1 MPEDGWTATEANGA
15 AMLMSR
21 GLCLGLGIA
30 LGLKNT
36 AQDRTRA
43 SAIVPRMA
51 NFQESALDFPWGE
64 QLPPGGALIE
74 LQPGLLWLR
83 MQLPF
88 ALDHINLWLLRDGA
102 GWAAVD
108 CGIADEAT
116 RANWVSVLAHPELQ
130 GLPLTRVLA
139 THFHPDHLGNA
150 HWLCERAGVRLWMS
164 ATDFNVARMAS
175 QSTVGM
181 GGEAAAAFFGAHGL
195 LDADAQAKI
204 RARGDYYPRM
214 VPKVPASFRRLME
227 GDRVPIGAR
236 SWQVI
241 AGFGHAPEHL
251 SFWDAANGVLIAGDM
266 VLPRISTNVSVVDVE
281 PEADPLRLYL
291 ESLARLADIPDD
303 TLVLPA
309 HGRPFRGLQRRIAQ
323 LQQHH
328 EERLAE
334 LLAALQDGAKT
345 AAELLPVLFK
355 RPLDLHQT
363 TFAMGESIAH
373 LNHLW
378 LQGRIER
385 RSEGGVYR
393 FALAA

>member
-1 MPEDGWTATEANGA
+1 
-15 AMLMSR
+15 
-21 GLCLGLGIA
+21 
-30 LGLKNT
+30 
-36 AQDRTRA
+36 
-43 SAIVPRMA
+43 
-51 NFQESALDFPWGE
+51 
-64 QLPPGGALIE
+64 
-74 LQPGLLWLR
+74 
-83 MQLPF
+83 
-88 ALDHINLWLLRDGA
+88 
-102 GWAAVD
+102 
-108 CGIADEAT
+108 
-116 RANWVSVLAHPELQ
+116 
-130 GLPLTRVLA
+130 
-139 THFHPDHLGNA
+139 
-150 HWLCERAGVRLWMS
+150 
-164 ATDFNVARMAS
+164 
-175 QSTVGM
+175 
-181 GGEAAAAFFGAHGL
+181 
-195 LDADAQAKI
+195 
-204 RARGDYYPRM
+204 M

-345 AAELLPVLFK
+345 AADLLPVLFK

-378 LQGRIER
+378 LQGRLER
-385 RSEGGVYR
+385 RSEGRGLPLR
-393 FALAA
+393 AGCLSELQAARPPPPPRSRPAPCR

>member
-1 MPEDGWTATEANGA
+1 
-15 AMLMSR
+15 
-21 GLCLGLGIA
+21 
-30 LGLKNT
+30 
-36 AQDRTRA
+36 
-43 SAIVPRMA
+43 
-51 NFQESALDFPWGE
+51 
-64 QLPPGGALIE
+64 
-74 LQPGLLWLR
+74 
-83 MQLPF
+83 
-88 ALDHINLWLLRDGA
+88 
-102 GWAAVD
+102 
-108 CGIADEAT
+108 
-116 RANWVSVLAHPELQ
+116 
-130 GLPLTRVLA
+130 
-139 THFHPDHLGNA
+139 
-150 HWLCERAGVRLWMS
+150 
-164 ATDFNVARMAS
+164 
-175 QSTVGM
+175 
-181 GGEAAAAFFGAHGL
+181 
-195 LDADAQAKI
+195 
-204 RARGDYYPRM
+204 
-214 VPKVPASFRRLME
+214 
-227 GDRVPIGAR
+227 
-236 SWQVI
+236 
-241 AGFGHAPEHL
+241 
-251 SFWDAANGVLIAGDM
+251 
-266 VLPRISTNVSVVDVE
+266 VVDVE

>member
-1 MPEDGWTATEANGA
+1 
-15 AMLMSR
+15 
-21 GLCLGLGIA
+21 
-30 LGLKNT
+30 
-36 AQDRTRA
+36 
-43 SAIVPRMA
+43 MA
-51 NFQESALDFPWGE
+51 NANESSLDFPWGE
-64 QLPPGGALIE
+64 QLPAAGHTLKLQGGLR
-74 LQPGLLWLR
+74 WLR

-88 ALDHINLWLLRDGA
+88 ALDHINLWLLRDSD
-102 GWAAVD
+102 GWAIVD
-108 CGIADEAT
+108 CGIADAGT
-116 RANWVSVLAHPELQ
+116 RANWDAVFA
-130 GLPLTRVLA
+130 GLPPDEPVTRVFA

-150 HWLCERAGVRLWMS
+150 HWLCERWQARLWMS

-181 GGEAAAAFFGAHGL
+181 GGEAAAAFFGRHGL
-195 LDADAQAKI
+195 VDEDAQAKI

-214 VPKVPASFRRLME
+214 VPQVPASFRRLMD
-227 GDRVPIGAR
+227 GDRVRVGER
-236 SWQVI
+236 DWLVI
-241 AGFGHAPEHL
+241 AGYGHAPEHL

-291 ESLARLADIPDD
+291 ESLRRLAHIPDD

-309 HGRPFRGLQRRIAQ
+309 HGRPFRGLQRRVQQ

-334 LLAALQDGAKT
+334 LLSALQSGPKT
-345 AAELLPVLFK
+345 AAELLGVLFK
-355 RPLDLHQT
+355 RKLDLHQT

-378 LQGRIER
+378 LQGRLQR
-385 RSEGGVYR
+385 LEGDGLYR
-393 FALAA
+393 FALPS